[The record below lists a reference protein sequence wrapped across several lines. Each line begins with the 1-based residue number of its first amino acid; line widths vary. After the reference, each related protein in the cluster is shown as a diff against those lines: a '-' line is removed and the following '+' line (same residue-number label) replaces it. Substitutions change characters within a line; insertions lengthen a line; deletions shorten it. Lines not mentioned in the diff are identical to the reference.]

1 MIQRT
6 IIVAKIRPGN
16 EEQVAKIFEES
27 DAGDLPR
34 LAGVRH
40 RSLFILDD
48 LYIHMIE
55 TEGDLANSIDGLRRH
70 ELFRDISAK
79 LAPYIQPYNPS
90 TWRSPQ
96 DAMARLFYRWDASG
110 APSPN
115 ELR

>member
-16 EEQVAKIFEES
+16 EELVAKIFEES

-48 LYIHMIE
+48 LYIHLIE
-55 TEGDLANSIDGLRRH
+55 TEGDLGNALDGLRHH

-79 LAPYIQPYNPS
+79 LAPYIQPYNPA

-96 DAMARLFYRWDASG
+96 DAIAHLFYRWDAPG
-110 APSPN
+110 GPSPD
-115 ELR
+115 EPR